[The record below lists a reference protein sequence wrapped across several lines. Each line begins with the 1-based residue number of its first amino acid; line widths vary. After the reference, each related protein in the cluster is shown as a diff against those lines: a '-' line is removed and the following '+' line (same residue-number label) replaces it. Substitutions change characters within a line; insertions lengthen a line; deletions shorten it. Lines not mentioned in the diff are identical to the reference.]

1 MRIDEIEARKVE
13 IRNMLDGDTSA
24 LDVDALIEE
33 VRSLDAER
41 AEIERKASAEAELRR
56 AVAPEVIAAINENEK
71 KEERNMSENIITRNS
86 PEYIDAFAKYIRSND
101 DHEVR
106 SLLTENAS
114 GMVAVPELVHETIQH
129 AWDND
134 DVMSLVKKTYVK
146 GNLKVGFERTAT
158 DAEIHTEGAAAVTE
172 ETLTLGIAHL
182 VPETIMKHISFSAEV
197 LDMDS
202 GSFLTYIYAELTH
215 KIAKKAADELISK
228 IMACTAAGTATT
240 PVVPEI
246 TASSIALGTV
256 AAAIAQLSD
265 EANAPAVAMNKL
277 TYAAFKAAQYAGQYP
292 VDPFEGCKVVFNSS
306 ITPFGSATTGDV
318 YAIVGDFASGAIA
331 NIPNGDISVLLDK
344 TTMAT
349 SDMIRAIGR
358 MPVALGVVAPKR
370 FCKIKK

>member
-56 AVAPEVIAAINENEK
+56 AVAPAVIAAINENEK

-86 PEYIDAFAKYIRSND
+86 PEYIDAFARYIRSND

-114 GMVAVPELVHETIQH
+114 GMVAVPELVHETIRH
-129 AWDND
+129 AWDSD
-134 DVMSLVKKTYVK
+134 DIMSLVKKTYVK
-146 GNLKVGFERTAT
+146 GNIKVGFERTAT

-172 ETLTLGIAHL
+172 ETLTLGIAYL

-215 KIAKKAADELISK
+215 KIAKKAADELIGK

-265 EANAPAVAMNKL
+265 EANAPVVAMNKL
-277 TYAAFKAAQYAGQYP
+277 TYAAFKAVQYAGQYP

-318 YAIVGDFASGAIA
+318 YAIVSDFASGAIA
-331 NIPNGDISVLLDK
+331 NFPNGDISVLLDK
-344 TTMAT
+344 TTLAT

-358 MPVALGVVAPKR
+358 MPVSLGVVAPKR